1 MTSLLKEIRKLKN
14 KNSFFSQVATLTSGT
29 VVAQIILVL
38 SAPILTRL
46 YTPAEM
52 GVLASLT
59 AIVGILGVVAAGRYD
74 LAVVL
79 PDNDRDAL
87 LVALVGVLF
96 AAGLA
101 SLTLVAFGLFGHWIN
116 PIVGLGDLHRFW
128 PLLIAPMVFFVGVE
142 QVLQRLL
149 IRRRRYGALATTS
162 VVQQGSVAALK
173 IGAGFLGAGTPG
185 LVTGAFMG
193 HIVRT
198 GGLLVGGR
206 SVITANKREITFAGL
221 HAQAWRYRKF
231 PLVSS
236 WSGFLNTAST
246 QLPVILF
253 ASLFSPAVA
262 GFYALSHRILKMP
275 MSLVGGNIGQVFL
288 ERAARARDDKAELA
302 RLTSGLYGKMLL
314 FGTLGMSVV
323 TFYGDLLF
331 PLVFGPDWV
340 EAGRFA
346 QWISVWLIFVF
357 AASPLS
363 SLFSVLE
370 RQGEGLVWNS
380 VLLASRLAIIL
391 VGSAM
396 LEHAVQVMA
405 GYSIIGAVVWLALS
419 VRIMALSG
427 VPALKTMWLTV
438 RTVAPVIVVQFVI
451 SIFLRG
457 LFL

>member
-1 MTSLLKEIRKLKN
+1 MLKQLKN
-14 KNSFFSQVATLTSGT
+14 KNSFLSHVATLTSGT
-29 VVAQIILVL
+29 VAAQAIAVL
-38 SAPILTRL
+38 SAPVLTRL

-79 PDNDRDAL
+79 PEDDRDAL
-87 LVALVGVLF
+87 SVAVVGVLC

-101 SLTLVAFGLFGHWIN
+101 TLTVVAFGLFGPWIN
-116 PIVGLGDLHRFW
+116 PVVGLGDLHW
-128 PLLIAPMVFFVGVE
+128 VWLLLIAPMVLFVGVE
-142 QVLQRLL
+142 HVLQRLL
-149 IRRRRYGALATTS
+149 IRGRRYSVLAATG
-162 VVQQGSVAALK
+162 VIQQGMVAGVK
-173 IGAGFLGAGTPG
+173 ISAGLLSAGTPG
-185 LVTGAFMG
+185 LVTGAFVG

-198 GGLLVGGR
+198 GGLLFGGR
-206 SVITANKREITFAGL
+206 SIINANRRDITFARL
-221 HAQAWRYRKF
+221 RQQAWRYRKF

-236 WSGFLNTAST
+236 WSGFLNTSST

-253 ASLFSPAVA
+253 ASMFSPAVA

-275 MSLVGGNIGQVFL
+275 MGLVGTNIGQVFL
-288 ERAARARDDKAELA
+288 ERAARARDDKVELA

-314 FGTLGMSVV
+314 IGTLGMSIV

-331 PLVFGPDWV
+331 SFVFGPDWL

-380 VLLASRLAIIL
+380 VLLASRLMIIF

-405 GYSIIGAVVWLALS
+405 GYSIVGAVVWLALS

-438 RTVAPVIVVQFVI
+438 RTVAPVMVLQFVI
-451 SIFLRG
+451 SIPLRG
-457 LFL
+457 LLL